1 MREFLRHG
9 LLPLSLFVAA
19 GLSLG
24 AVFGHVAAFG
34 FLALLLFSLLQ
45 LRQLYRLRQWLAKR
59 APVAPSGVGGLWSGV
74 YAAIAEWLHEDGG
87 EERGAVRDLALPE
100 ETGGGRGLVLT
111 REDGD
116 IVWFNRAAAALLGLK
131 SDQDRGANVFH
142 LIRNPDFLRCYSEG
156 RFGHTVEMTTS
167 ASSFSGVCVLPYAR
181 RHRLILVDDLSRLQ
195 KLETMNRDLIA
206 NVSHELRS
214 PLTVVLGYLDV
225 LDEACERGV
234 DRRLDAALVNMR
246 GQGVRMQRI
255 VSDLLELSELD
266 VMAREPGD
274 ADADVVD
281 IGELATTLAREVR
294 ELDPDG
300 RCRVV
305 ARVARGFGV
314 RGDRARLH
322 SAFSNLVGN
331 AVRYS
336 PDGGAIT
343 LSWERDAEGGARF
356 CVADEGVG
364 IEARHLPRLTERFYR
379 ADKDRSRTTGGTGLG
394 LAIVK
399 HVLNRHDAKLEIES
413 APGRGS
419 TFCCRFPA
427 ARVAEIGDAVSRNAR

>member
-9 LLPLSLFVAA
+9 LLPLLLFLAA
-19 GLSLG
+19 GLLLG
-24 AVFGHVAAFG
+24 AVFGHVVLFG

-59 APVAPSGVGGLWSGV
+59 AEVAPGDVGGLWSGV
-74 YAAIAEWLHEDGG
+74 YAAIAEWLHEEGD
-87 EERGAVRDLALPE
+87 EKEGAVRDLVLLE
-100 ETGGGRGLVLT
+100 EMEGGRGLVLT

-131 SDQDRGANVFH
+131 FDQDRGANVFH

-156 RFGHTVEMTTS
+156 HFGHTVEMTTS
-167 ASSFSGVCVLPYAR
+167 ASFFSGVCVLPYAR

-214 PLTVVLGYLDV
+214 PLTVVLGYVDV
-225 LDEACERGV
+225 LDEACKRGV
-234 DRRLDAALVNMR
+234 DRRLDAALTNMR
-246 GQGVRMQRI
+246 EQGARMQRI
-255 VSDLLELSELD
+255 VNDLLELSELD
-266 VMAREPGD
+266 VMARERK
-274 ADADVVD
+274 DADVVD
-281 IGELATTLAREVR
+281 VARLAAALVREVR
-294 ELDPDG
+294 ELDPDE

-305 ARVARGFGV
+305 ARVAPGLGV

-343 LSWERDAEGGARF
+343 LLWERDDAGGARF
-356 CVADEGVG
+356 CVGDEGVG
-364 IEARHLPRLTERFYR
+364 VEAHHVSRLTERFYR
-379 ADKDRSRTTGGTGLG
+379 VDKDRSRTTGGTGLG

-399 HVLNRHDAKLEIES
+399 HVLNRHDARLEIES
-413 APGRGS
+413 TPGEGS

-427 ARVAEIGDAVSRNAR
+427 ARVVELGDAVTRNAR